1 MDLSTELRPR
11 YDAIVIGA
19 RPAGAATAMLLA
31 RAGLAVLAVD
41 REPEGSDAL
50 STHALMRGG
59 VLQLRRW
66 GLLGALEA
74 AGTPAI
80 RSATFHYLADEV
92 AVAVKPRDGVDALY
106 APRRT
111 LLDPLLAGAARAAGA
126 AVLHQVSLE
135 GLVRGRGGRIE
146 GAVLAARGGGRA
158 RVSAGIVVGADGLRS
173 RVARLVG
180 APAERSGR
188 WASAMIYGHWAG
200 LAAEGYHWHWAPG
213 AGAGAIPTDAGRT
226 CLFAS
231 VPSPRFRAELPGGL
245 DALYRGALARA
256 APRLGEA
263 IQGARPEGGL
273 RAFPGEPGFLRR
285 AWGPGWALVGDA
297 GYFRDPLSA
306 HGITDALRD
315 AELLARAVIRGADSA
330 LAEYQEARD
339 DVALGLLEVSDA
351 VASFR
356 WTLDEVR
363 AHHEALTRHMAR
375 ELELLRSLDRAGPA
389 AAA

>member
-1 MDLSTELRPR
+1 
-11 YDAIVIGA
+11 
-19 RPAGAATAMLLA
+19 
-31 RAGLAVLAVD
+31 
-41 REPEGSDAL
+41 
-50 STHALMRGG
+50 
-59 VLQLRRW
+59 
-66 GLLGALEA
+66 
-74 AGTPAI
+74 
-80 RSATFHYLADEV
+80 
-92 AVAVKPRDGVDALY
+92 
-106 APRRT
+106 
-111 LLDPLLAGAARAAGA
+111 
-126 AVLHQVSLE
+126 
-135 GLVRGRGGRIE
+135 
-146 GAVLAARGGGRA
+146 VLAARGGGRA

-273 RAFPGEPGFLRR
+273 RAF
-285 AWGPGWALVGDA
+285 
-297 GYFRDPLSA
+297 
-306 HGITDALRD
+306 
-315 AELLARAVIRGADSA
+315 